1 MSTKEKL
8 EERLVAIAFG
18 EANDSSDWMHRK
30 FLEKEN
36 YHCGP
41 ELVEINPKDAK
52 TVEEVK
58 SFTLHSDLSA
68 IEVMT
73 FERQE

>member
-1 MSTKEKL
+1 MSIDEKL
-8 EERLVAIAFG
+8 EERLLNIAFG

-36 YHCGP
+36 YHCGA
-41 ELVEINPKDAK
+41 ELVNIDPEDAK

-68 IEVMT
+68 IEVT
-73 FERQE
+73 IFERQE

>member
-1 MSTKEKL
+1 MSIDEKL
-8 EERLVAIAFG
+8 EKRLLNIAFG
-18 EANDSSDWMHRK
+18 EANDSSDWIHDK

-36 YHCGP
+36 YHYGP
-41 ELVEINPKDAK
+41 ELVDIDPEDAK

-68 IEVMT
+68 IEVIE